1 MLLELDVEYDIDF
14 LLLGLSC
21 FEKDYRLCW
30 LINKQLGMN
39 FSRADD
45 LCLLRKDVEQCFP
58 RFSYTWENEDVE
70 LTLLKNRTDEGTLLP
85 ELRQVDYLLKVDS
98 DDMPH
103 GLTEL
108 IRSVPRVAAV
118 FVLDASNLK
127 EKEVLLF

>member
-30 LINKQLGMN
+30 LINKQLSVA

-45 LCLLRKDVEQCFP
+45 LCLLRNDVEQCFP
-58 RFSYTWENEDVE
+58 RFTYSWESEDAE
-70 LTLLKNRTDEGTLLP
+70 LTLLKNRTAAGVLLP
-85 ELRQVDYLLKVDS
+85 ELRQVDYLLKVDAE
-98 DDMPH
+98 
-103 GLTEL
+103 EL
-108 IRSVPRVAAV
+108 PQDLFEQVRQVPRVAAV
-118 FVLDASNLK
+118 FVLEPNGLK

>member
-30 LINKQLGMN
+30 LINKQLGVA

-45 LCLLRKDVEQCFP
+45 LCLLRNDVEQCFP
-58 RFSYTWENEDVE
+58 RFTYSWESEDAE
-70 LTLLKNRTDEGTLLP
+70 LTLLKNRAAAGVLLP
-85 ELRQVDYLLKVDS
+85 ELRQVDYLLKVDAE
-98 DDMPH
+98 
-103 GLTEL
+103 EL
-108 IRSVPRVAAV
+108 PQDLVEQVRQVPRVAAV
-118 FVLDASNLK
+118 FVLEPNGLK